1 MIKLNLPVLFA
12 EKGIRV
18 ADADRMSKLGRSTL
32 YRMYNNEVTR
42 IDFETLNELCNLL
55 ECKPGDIILCEEDD
69 PSEDDYI
76 MTIKNQFDKIFSQK
90 SGSLEQ

>member
-12 EKGIRV
+12 GKGIRV

-42 IDFETLNELCNLL
+42 IDFETLNELCKLL
-55 ECKPGDIILCEEDD
+55 DCKPGDIILYEEDD
-69 PSEDDYI
+69 PSED
-76 MTIKNQFDKIFSQK
+76 N
-90 SGSLEQ
+90 

>member
-12 EKGIRV
+12 KKGLRV

-42 IDFETLNELCNLL
+42 IDFETLNELCKLL
-55 ECKPGDIILCEEDD
+55 DCKPGDIILYKEDD
-69 PSEDDYI
+69 PSGNNER
-76 MTIKNQFDKIFSQK
+76 
-90 SGSLEQ
+90 